1 MATKEKS
8 RVKRFKFLFFNVSI
22 NVNLFLLFIVVSQ
35 QKSISWKGAY
45 PGKGVKNRS
54 NGLYLFF
61 TLVYCDV
68 KSISRLPSWAEFH
81 FFFSVLFFVFVFVIT

>member
-61 TLVYCDV
+61 TCTYTSTFKKLHV
-68 KSISRLPSWAEFH
+68 ISNKN
-81 FFFSVLFFVFVFVIT
+81 IMNGK